1 MVGSLLLR
9 GMLVGAVAGL
19 LAFGFARVFGEP
31 EVDRAIS
38 FEEMTK
44 AAPHA
49 HGDAPTHSDAH
60 AHGDAHTHSAAQ
72 ASTEAQEPELVSRAT
87 QSGIGLATV
96 VHFARLGHDV
106 YAGVR
111 SPSTATELDQAIE
124 TEKLPIRR
132 VAIDVND
139 DASVAEASAMKQC

>member
-1 MVGSLLLR
+1 MSVVLVTGS
-9 GMLVGAVAGL
+9 
-19 LAFGFARVFGEP
+19 
-31 EVDRAIS
+31 S
-38 FEEMTK
+38 
-44 AAPHA
+44 
-49 HGDAPTHSDAH
+49 
-60 AHGDAHTHSAAQ
+60 
-72 ASTEAQEPELVSRAT
+72 
-87 QSGIGLATV
+87 SGIGLATA

-111 SPSTATELDQAIE
+111 SPSTVTELDQAIE

>member
-1 MVGSLLLR
+1 MSVVLVTGS
-9 GMLVGAVAGL
+9 
-19 LAFGFARVFGEP
+19 
-31 EVDRAIS
+31 S
-38 FEEMTK
+38 
-44 AAPHA
+44 
-49 HGDAPTHSDAH
+49 
-60 AHGDAHTHSAAQ
+60 
-72 ASTEAQEPELVSRAT
+72 
-87 QSGIGLATV
+87 SGIGLATV